1 LLDKLLLG
9 IILQM
14 LQFFLR
20 MSGVALDI
28 LQIVFKINKNVRQ
41 CIQLPD
47 IILVYENKNNINIR
61 EILNETF

>member
-20 MSGVALDI
+20 MSGVALDM